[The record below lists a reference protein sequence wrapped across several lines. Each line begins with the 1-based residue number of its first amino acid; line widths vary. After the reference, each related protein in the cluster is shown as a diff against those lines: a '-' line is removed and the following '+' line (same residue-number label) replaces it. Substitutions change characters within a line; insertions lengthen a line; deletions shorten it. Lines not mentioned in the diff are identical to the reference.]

1 MEWQLQDAKNKFSQ
15 VVQKARQEGP
25 QVVTVRGE
33 RAVVILSAR
42 DYDALRAKRPSFVD
56 ALLSGPA
63 WDDELVEAIT
73 QRAKIP
79 GRDVDF

>member
-1 MEWQLQDAKNKFSQ
+1 MEWQLQEAKNKFSQ
-15 VVQKARQEGP
+15 VVQKARLEGP

-42 DYDALRAKRPSFVD
+42 DYDALRAKRPSFID

-63 WDDELVEAIT
+63 WDDELVETIT
-73 QRAKIP
+73 QRTKIP
-79 GRDVDF
+79 SRDVEF